1 MNKLLLILFTFFLIS
16 LKEPHGCEMMKAG
29 TFLVETKSTTALGH
43 KIKINGDSFEIT
55 DESGLRHGGEF
66 VWVEDCTFLLED
78 REKEKQSGNKIEQTL
93 NSAGP
98 IYYQI
103 TKVKGDTLYFEI
115 TRNLH
120 IHLGSGKFIRLK
132 N

>member
-1 MNKLLLILFTFFLIS
+1 M
-16 LKEPHGCEMMKAG
+16 
-29 TFLVETKSTTALGH
+29 ETKPTTALGH
-43 KIKINGDSFEIT
+43 KIKINGDSFEVT
-55 DESGLRHGGEF
+55 DKSGLKHSGKF
-66 VWVEDCTFLLED
+66 VWVGDCTFLLED
-78 REKEKQSGNKIEQTL
+78 REKEKRSGNKIEKAL

-103 TKVKGDTLYFEI
+103 TKVKGDTLYFEM

-120 IHLGSGKFIRLK
+120 IHLDSGKFIRLK